1 MNEASG
7 GRFSGVQYYIFLK
20 RADILEGKWCWQQQQ
35 GGGGVAE
42 AVWWGF
48 IHSNQISRAGDVRIR
63 KLQPSFQLAP
73 KIFKWNQWI
82 PVQIVEC
89 IAALK
94 EGFNKKEK
102 VLNVG
107 GWGLQKIEL
116 LVKFIF
122 RVLNLWGGSVVEFT
136 TLGFFPIIITFKQA
150 FPEPNFVLLLQC
162 FRRNI

>member
-1 MNEASG
+1 MNEASGG

-107 GWGLQKIEL
+107 WVVVIRILNFWQGMLIKISL
-116 LVKFIF
+116 TS
-122 RVLNLWGGSVVEFT
+122 SVAR
-136 TLGFFPIIITFKQA
+136 KQQQA
-150 FPEPNFVLLLQC
+150 FWSH
-162 FRRNI
+162 RTS